1 VVGDPHR
8 ELLVLVRGRR
18 HEIEA
23 NEVSAVRALVVLVP
37 LVALAACAIDQP
49 TSANLAQYCSPENAY
64 LLGSQS
70 RVYLGVCPK
79 ESEAQFLKGLAQGRG
94 VRPTKPQVEP
104 YYRQI
109 DDMERQLLAASSEA
123 ERAPLRT
130 RLRDLE
136 WWSLHL
142 LNNKDGLD

>member
-1 VVGDPHR
+1 M
-8 ELLVLVRGRR
+8 
-18 HEIEA
+18 
-23 NEVSAVRALVVLVP
+23 VRALVVLVP
-37 LVALAACAIDQP
+37 LVALAGCAIQQP
-49 TSANLAQYCSPENAY
+49 TSTNLAQYCSPENAY

-79 ESEAQFLKGLAQGRG
+79 ESEAAFLKGLAQGRA

-104 YYRQI
+104 YYWQI